1 MVAKRVQVLSGHLAE
16 KAQTNVEP
24 ALQMQRARARAAL
37 PRFDT
42 TLMEKYIDDLA
53 DLKEEVYEVFR
64 RRPDLLPPIIEDLTK
79 GVRRVSAALH
89 CLSLDIMSSTTR
101 ALQSRATVRL
111 LSTLS
116 LPLL

>member
-24 ALQMQRARARAAL
+24 ALRMHRARARAAL
-37 PRFDT
+37 PRFDS

-64 RRPDLLPPIIEDLTK
+64 RRPDLLPPIIEDMTK
-79 GVRRVSAALH
+79 GVSRVS
-89 CLSLDIMSSTTR
+89 S
-101 ALQSRATVRL
+101 ALQCLISRHELCNSSLAIQSRCQITVKA
-111 LSTLS
+111 
-116 LPLL
+116 